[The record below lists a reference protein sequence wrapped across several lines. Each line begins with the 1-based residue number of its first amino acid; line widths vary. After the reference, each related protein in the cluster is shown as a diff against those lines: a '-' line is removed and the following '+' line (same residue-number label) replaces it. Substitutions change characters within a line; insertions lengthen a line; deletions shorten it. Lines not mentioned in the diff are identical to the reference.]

1 MDEVKCGDLLL
12 EHAREL
18 FPPGGSAEGRPSFE
32 LFCEGP
38 LRAAI
43 ELFSRQFD
51 ETADAAAGIKTWVTI
66 APPWFPPLVFYAAR
80 VGDHIELLDVTSED
94 PQEYWAMIE
103 DDPRD

>member
-1 MDEVKCGDLLL
+1 MEEVTYGDLLW

-18 FPPGGSAEGRPSFE
+18 FPSGGSVEGRPSFE

-51 ETADAAAGIKTWVTI
+51 QSSEAASGVRVWVTI

-80 VGDHIELLDVTSED
+80 VGDHIKLLDVTSED

-103 DDPRD
+103 SDPRD

>member
-1 MDEVKCGDLLL
+1 
-12 EHAREL
+12 
-18 FPPGGSAEGRPSFE
+18 
-32 LFCEGP
+32 
-38 LRAAI
+38 
-43 ELFSRQFD
+43 LFSRQFD

>member
-1 MDEVKCGDLLL
+1 VDDVRCGHLFW

-18 FPPGGSAEGRPSFE
+18 FPPGGNAGGAPSLE
-32 LFCEGP
+32 LFRVGP

-43 ELFSRQFD
+43 EFFRRQFD
-51 ETADAAAGIKTWVTI
+51 EAPEAAAGIKVWVTI

-80 VGDHIELLDVTSED
+80 VADHIELLDVTSED

-103 DDPRD
+103 SDPRD